1 MIIRRPNLK
10 TSVNAAPRNSRLI
23 ARRSIPRIRS
33 KNRLGL
39 LKKPYNLE
47 ISTMRISQLSTNF
60 IIYIRA
66 VAERSY
72 LAGVAIFLTFLS
84 FASAWLSAPAQRQ
97 LDGWFSCSL
106 FTAFACFFVAT
117 FFAWNEE
124 HTARQEA
131 SADMAIKTDRGIDE
145 SGVSQLSGR
154 INGLQL
160 DRLLEDSYWKYLYVL
175 LTISNTGAPTAV
187 KSWKVSFRLPTGQMH
202 TVADEE
208 FSRQPVGLNGAA
220 GNLVLKHSVIPS
232 GGKCTGWLLL
242 RCPKNALDGL
252 SGAIESCLSDFL
264 IEFWDVNNQHH
275 FIQ

>member
-1 MIIRRPNLK
+1 M
-10 TSVNAAPRNSRLI
+10 V
-23 ARRSIPRIRS
+23 
-33 KNRLGL
+33 
-39 LKKPYNLE
+39 E
-47 ISTMRISQLSTNF
+47 ISTVRISQLSLNF

-66 VAERSY
+66 VVKRSY

-84 FASAWLSAPAQRQ
+84 FASAWLSAPLQGE
-97 LDGWFSCSL
+97 LDGWFSWSRW
-106 FTAFACFFVAT
+106 TAVACFFVAT
-117 FFAWNEE
+117 FLAWNEE

-160 DRLLEDSYWKYLYVL
+160 DSLLEDSDWKYLYVL

-187 KSWKVSFRLPTGQMH
+187 KSWKVSFRLPNGQRH
-202 TVADEE
+202 AVADEE

-220 GNLVLKHSVIPS
+220 GNLVLKHSAIPS
-232 GGKCTGWLLL
+232 GGKCSGWLLL

-264 IEFWDVNNQHH
+264 IEFWDVDNQHH